1 MAISKKDFQ
10 NRVDKLVEMGYS
22 PDDALSMVKDD
33 ILIDTGEAPNWL
45 NKLTDEQ
52 KKVSREARQVSKEVV
67 AGKSK
72 RTRAEDPDKRALI
85 EAIEYSVGE
94 LVNYTE
100 DAPNL
105 IVTNPEREI
114 EFTYHGRKFKITLS
128 APRPPKN

>member
-67 AGKSK
+67 AGKAK
-72 RTRAEDPDKRALI
+72 RTRAEDHDKRALI
-85 EAIEYSVGE
+85 EAIEESIGE

-100 DAPNL
+100 DASNL